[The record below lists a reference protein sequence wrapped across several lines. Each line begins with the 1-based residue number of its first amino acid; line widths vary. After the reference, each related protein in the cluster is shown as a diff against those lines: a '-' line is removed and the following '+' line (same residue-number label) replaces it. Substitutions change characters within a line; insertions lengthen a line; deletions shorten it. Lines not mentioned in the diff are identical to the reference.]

1 MTKKNA
7 PEHSHVVREIHHR
20 VKNNLQIIAS
30 IMRLQLRQEDSP
42 AAQSALSGAIQRLM
56 GMMQVHDLLARV
68 DVTSVDLKEL
78 LGRLLE
84 LNIQTFLLPG
94 QVIRHEVRGAG
105 LSVPPDPALSVALAV
120 NELIINAIKHGF
132 AGRKEGRVD
141 IELSQTEGEI
151 EVRVVDN
158 GIGLEEGFSLTGS
171 SHLGLR
177 LVQSV
182 IRDDLKGQ
190 FEVSSKEGVSVL
202 IRFPSKHS
210 GPS

>member
-7 PEHSHVVREIHHR
+7 PEESNIVREIHHR
-20 VKNNLQIIAS
+20 VKNNLQLIAS
-30 IMRLQLRQEDSP
+30 IMRLQMRQEESP

-68 DVTSVDLKEL
+68 DVSSVGLKDL
-78 LGRLLE
+78 LGRILE

-94 QVIRHEVRGAG
+94 QVVRHEVRGPEIS
-105 LSVPPDPALSVALAV
+105 LPPDPALSVALGV
-120 NELIINAIKHGF
+120 NELIINSLKHGF

-141 IELSQTEGEI
+141 IELEEKSGE
-151 EVRVVDN
+151 VCVTVVDD
-158 GIGLEEGFSLTGS
+158 GVGLSDGFSLTGS

-182 IRDDLKGQ
+182 VRDDLKGR
-190 FEVSSKEGVSVL
+190 FEVISNEGVSAL
-202 IRFPSKHS
+202 MQFPRS
-210 GPS
+210 

>member
-1 MTKKNA
+1 MTKKKT
-7 PEHSHVVREIHHR
+7 PEYSHVVREIHHR
-20 VKNNLQIIAS
+20 VKNNLQIIVS

-68 DVTSVDLKEL
+68 DVSSVDLKEL

-94 QVIRHEVRGAG
+94 QVIRHEVRGAA

-132 AGRKEGRVD
+132 AGRKEGRVNID
-141 IELSQTEGEI
+141 LSQTEREI

-158 GIGLEEGFSLTGS
+158 GVGLAEGFSLTGS
-171 SHLGLR
+171 AHLGLR

-182 IRDDLKGQ
+182 IRDNLKGK
-190 FEVSSKEGVSVL
+190 FEVSSSKEGVSVL
-202 IRFPSKHS
+202 IRFPL
-210 GPS
+210 